1 MKLINERIVLM
12 VALLVVAVRSG
23 TVNETTME
31 NRINVGSGITG
42 FLSKLRQNVETGAQ
56 QVKETVREGY
66 NFVKQKLSM
75 TSDETAGTI
84 APNKTDEINENAK
97 VEEIIPTT
105 EHVENIRNDV
115 NIKDKNDVKSENEEQ
130 SDDGIIN
137 NDRIIF
143 EDDAHGSLDYRNA
156 FPTLNASGVL
166 ARPILIETSNKTGNV
181 SIGDRNALTA
191 PKICPSGQRL
201 VDDKCV
207 AIINMDF

>member
-1 MKLINERIVLM
+1 MKLINERIVLL
-12 VALLVVAVRSG
+12 VAVLVVAARSG
-23 TVNETTME
+23 TVNETTIE
-31 NRINVGSGITG
+31 NRINIGSGITG

-75 TSDETAGTI
+75 TNNETAETI
-84 APNKTDEINENAK
+84 VSNKTNEISENTK
-97 VEEIIPTT
+97 VEENIETT
-105 EHVENIRNDV
+105 EHVENNRNDV
-115 NIKDKNDVKSENEEQ
+115 NIKDKNDAESENEEQ
-130 SDDGIIN
+130 GDGGIIN

-143 EDDAHGSLDYRNA
+143 EDDDNKSLDYRNA
-156 FPTLNASGVL
+156 FPTLNVSGVL
-166 ARPILIETSNKTGNV
+166 TRPILLETSNKTGNV

-191 PKICPSGQRL
+191 PKICPSGHRL